1 MMADDDDKD
10 NKELNPDAIDD
21 LLEADWKDEDEAE
34 DKMHGDAE
42 EEESY

>member
-34 DKMHGDAE
+34 DKMHGDDE
-42 EEESY
+42 EDAV

>member
-1 MMADDDDKD
+1 MMADDD
-10 NKELNPDAIDD
+10 KELNPEAVDD

-42 EEESY
+42 EGESL